1 MRLREGNF
9 VLQSHRSKINV
20 ANFVS
25 TLENLRLLVGFPLD
39 LHRHPPAR
47 GHDDA
52 GAGRSQNR
60 RVDPARCAAL
70 AARRPGHLEV
80 PPRKHLSSVSSRETG
95 SRSRRSSPRWLVL
108 GHGRGR
114 VGGETRE
121 RRWSC
126 RNSRRDLRG
135 DSGTHPLPRGAPIRA
150 RARGSATVA
159 GVVGGGLALCGA
171 SGAPADALRSFFG
184 APRVG
189 PGGGAGPTRAT
200 TRTC

>member
-1 MRLREGNF
+1 MPEPFPFERGVSVAAARGQFCFAITSIDRIRTRLPGTF
-9 VLQSHRSKINV
+9 

-150 RARGSATVA
+150 RARGRR
-159 GVVGGGLALCGA
+159 
-171 SGAPADALRSFFG
+171 DRRRRRRRW
-184 APRVG
+184 PRAVRRL
-189 PGGGAGPTRAT
+189 PLSLIHI
-200 TRTC
+200 